1 MDKTRN
7 ENFLNVPP
15 CPFRRVSFGTAHC
28 TISTDSHVSEID
40 PLTCLNCEV
49 PSLISRPQCR
59 YLSLGTEL
67 KPYRGEGRLVTSMA
81 CRALNVRIYSLQ
93 TCEECPL
100 YSEVPS
106 VADTINEDHNVA
118 NIDIPVRDELLDE
131 IAKDIK
137 LDYGV
142 IDEETPPLLPIR
154 CWRFP
159 EGHCRKFP
167 VYTRKK
173 VTVVLKHN
181 QRNNELYKAAIL
193 PALKGLNLIPFRVDE
208 ELATDE
214 EMCKVCEN
222 FQESDYVIFNLDDW
236 STSSV
241 FLIGIMYGL
250 GKKLALIKNDSLQ
263 AVPLIEN
270 IPHEILHYVQVG
282 ELKDRISEHF
292 MAYVKPDQVD
302 REFQ

>member
-1 MDKTRN
+1 MSKPRN
-7 ENFLNVPP
+7 ENFLNVPS

-49 PSLISRPQCR
+49 PGLISKPRCR

-67 KPYRGEGRLVTSMA
+67 KPYRGEGKLVTSMA
-81 CRALNVRIYSLQ
+81 CRALNIRLYSLQ

-106 VADTINEDHNVA
+106 VAETVKEQHHVA
-118 NIDIPVRDELLDE
+118 NIELPLRDELVEEL
-131 IAKDIK
+131 ARDIK

-142 IDEETPPLLPIR
+142 RDEETPPLLPVR

-181 QRNNELYKAAIL
+181 ERNNELYKAAIM
-193 PALKGLNLIPFRVDE
+193 PAIKGLNLIPFRIDE
-208 ELATDE
+208 EIASDE
-214 EMCKVCEN
+214 EMCKICEN
-222 FQESDYVIFNLDDW
+222 IQESDFVIFNLDDW

-241 FLIGIMYGL
+241 FLIGIIYGL

-282 ELKDRISEHF
+282 ELKDRITDHF
-292 MAYVKPDQVD
+292 MAFVKPDSVE
-302 REFQ
+302 REL